1 MDIRTSVSVDSSTKL
16 LEINDESISAAAD
29 DTAAI
34 KATFP
39 EKVRSAAE
47 AKYVHRIGR
56 GSIYLILISNC
67 SSFIKIRM

>member
-1 MDIRTSVSVDSSTKL
+1 MRKKSGKITDSFPEMSQVFVLTYGAGGSKIDIQF
-16 LEINDESISAAAD
+16 AAAD

-56 GSIYLILISNC
+56 GST
-67 SSFIKIRM
+67 